1 MRTTIP
7 LRHPGLQN
15 RAVGDRLLQ
24 KRLLPRVGTRL
35 AVLAA
40 AALLGALPFAAAQTP
55 ATPHA
60 STTAHKTARAHKRAG
75 AAHPQP
81 ATVQATPEAVKPPA
95 PKPPNWPAN
104 DRPANASVV
113 WDSHGLRIDAENSSL
128 AQILKDV
135 STATGA
141 KLEGFSSDERVFGA
155 YGPGKARDVLS
166 QLLEGSGYNLLMM
179 GDLGQ
184 GAPRQI
190 VLSSRNSGDTQASS
204 KKSGTDADDDDTADD
219 VEDQPQTPPA
229 PLIRP
234 GFSPGGQQRP
244 PQMPPRPMPPN

>member
-1 MRTTIP
+1 M
-7 LRHPGLQN
+7 
-15 RAVGDRLLQ
+15 GDRLLQ

-190 VLSSRNSGDTQASS
+190 VLSVRHAGSMQPAAGADQANSSDDDA
-204 KKSGTDADDDDTADD
+204 DADDPPQ
-219 VEDQPQTPPA
+219 QPTPTPM
-229 PLIRP
+229 PTPMRQ
-234 GFSPGGQQRP
+234 GFGPSSVPRTPQQIMQEMQQRQQQMQQP
-244 PQMPPRPMPPN
+244 NNPQF